1 MEVNTSKETLNVN
14 KVVSEKKGNNKYS
27 GRYDCS

>member
-14 KVVSEKKGNNKYS
+14 KVVSEKKEIINIQEKK
-27 GRYDCS
+27 